1 MYQNFGTAVSNEIHK
16 LMKNK
21 RISVIMDAQIMK
33 MEGATK
39 LETIHFRDKANSQP
53 EKVFSK
59 EGIIEMFIKPDV
71 VICENGIGSPKT
83 ELNGKF

>member
-33 MEGATK
+33 MEGVTK
-39 LETIHFRDKANSQP
+39 LETIHFRDKAN
-53 EKVFSK
+53 
-59 EGIIEMFIKPDV
+59 
-71 VICENGIGSPKT
+71 
-83 ELNGKF
+83 